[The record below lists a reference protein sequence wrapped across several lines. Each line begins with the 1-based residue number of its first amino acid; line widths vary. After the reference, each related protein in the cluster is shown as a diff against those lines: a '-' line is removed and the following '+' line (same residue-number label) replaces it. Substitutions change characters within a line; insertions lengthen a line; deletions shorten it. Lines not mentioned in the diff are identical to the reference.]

1 MNTRRLEFWILL
13 ADLVWIGG
21 AFLISDLLRFGFT
34 WTPDERMSI
43 DALMPFAVAAAV
55 IWIALSLFMQMD
67 GFRGGW
73 KFSTVFSHVLF
84 GTCCTMAV
92 LLTLGYLARS
102 YVSRLALAYFLLLL
116 FGGCLGIR
124 ITARAMLRRWHK
136 DGNVWR
142 VVILGGGRVAQ
153 EVATKIEQHPEMLSK
168 VVGLLFPD
176 EPVEELILPTATNVF
191 GALPQ
196 ASHLSTLEITNLLR
210 HARVDEVIVAMAHAP
225 TAEVRTLLSRIRDMG
240 IATTIVPQSYE
251 LYTSRPRLVTVD
263 GLPLVQLRDP
273 GLRRRYVVLKR
284 LLDLAIASLLAV
296 PAALVVLP
304 VAGIL
309 LITKRRAFRL
319 ETRCRQF
326 GAPFGMLRLNVD
338 RPVQSGSRFEMFLE
352 HLSITELPQL
362 WNVLR
367 GQMSLV
373 GPRPDP
379 ISSLTR
385 YSDWQQ
391 RRLKVKP
398 GMTGLAQVHGLRE
411 FSSAE
416 QKTRFDLQYVVD
428 PYLLWDV
435 SLLLQTV
442 WTLLLRLFQP
452 PARGRAY
459 NVGWANHVNR
469 DLISDAHRTQPGAD

>member
-1 MNTRRLEFWILL
+1 MNTRRLELWILL
-13 ADLVWIGG
+13 ADLAWIAA
-21 AFLISDLLRFGFT
+21 AFFISDLFRFGFT
-34 WTPDERMSI
+34 WTTDERISI
-43 DALMPFAVAAAV
+43 DALMPFAVATAI
-55 IWIALSLFMQMD
+55 IWIGLSFFMQMD

-84 GTCCTMAV
+84 GSCCTTAV
-92 LLTLGYLARS
+92 LLTLGYLTRS
-102 YVSRLALAYFLLLL
+102 YVSRLALAYLLLLL

-124 ITARAMLRRWHK
+124 VMARAMLRRWHK
-136 DGNVWR
+136 GGNVWR

-176 EPVEELILPTATNVF
+176 EPVEEIILPTATNIF
-191 GALPQ
+191 GSLPP

-210 HARVDEVIVAMAHAP
+210 RARVDEVIVAMSHAP
-225 TAEVRTLLSRIRDMG
+225 TVEVGALLGRIRDMG

-251 LYTSRPRLVTVD
+251 LYASRPRLITLD

-284 LLDLAIASLLAV
+284 LLDLAVSSVLSIPAVLVLL
-296 PAALVVLP
+296 PAAAVL
-304 VAGIL
+304 AAKKG
-309 LITKRRAFRL
+309 RAVRL
-319 ETRCRQF
+319 ESRCGQF

-338 RPVQSGSRFEMFLE
+338 RPVTSNSRFEMFLD

-362 WNVLR
+362 WNVLC

-379 ISSLTR
+379 VASLSR

-435 SLLLQTV
+435 SLLLQTF
-442 WTLLLRLFQP
+442 WTLVLRVFRTRA
-452 PARGRAY
+452 ARRTY
-459 NVGWANHVNR
+459 NVDWNGKTG
-469 DLISDAHRTQPGAD
+469 LISNAHRTQPGAD

>member
-13 ADLVWIGG
+13 ADLVWIAG
-21 AFLISDLLRFGFT
+21 AFFLADLLRFGFT
-34 WTPDERMSI
+34 WTPHERISI
-43 DALMPFAVAAAV
+43 DALMPFAVATAF
-55 IWIALSLFMQMD
+55 IWIGLSSFMQMD

-73 KFSTVFSHVLF
+73 KFSAVFSHVLF
-84 GTCCTMAV
+84 GTCCTTAV

-116 FGGCLGIR
+116 FWGCLGIR
-124 ITARAMLRRWHK
+124 VAARAMLRRWHK
-136 DGNVWR
+136 GGNVWR

-176 EPVEELILPTATNVF
+176 EPVEEIILPTATNIF
-191 GALPQ
+191 GALPP
-196 ASHLSTLEITNLLR
+196 ASHLSTLEIANLLR
-210 HARVDEVIVAMAHAP
+210 QAQVDEVIVAMSHTP
-225 TAEVRTLLSRIRDMG
+225 TPEVRTLLARIRDMG

-251 LYTSRPRLVTVD
+251 LYASRPRLITLD

-284 LLDLAIASLLAV
+284 MLDLAVASVLIV
-296 PAALVVLP
+296 PAALVLLP
-304 VAGIL
+304 VAAVL
-309 LITKRRAFRL
+309 ATKKGRALRV
-319 ETRCRQF
+319 ESRCGQF
-326 GAPFGMLRLNVD
+326 GVPFPMLRLNVD
-338 RPVQSGSRFEMFLE
+338 RPVTSDSRFERFLD

-362 WNVLR
+362 WNVLC

-379 ISSLTR
+379 IACLSR

-416 QKTRFDLQYVVD
+416 QKTRFDLRYVVD

-435 SLLLQTV
+435 SLLLQTI
-442 WTLLLRLFQP
+442 WTLLLRVFRP
-452 PARGRAY
+452 RAHSGAY
-459 NVGWANHVNR
+459 NVDWTGKTG
-469 DLISDAHRTQPGAD
+469 LISNAHRTQPGTD

>member
-13 ADLVWIGG
+13 ADLVWIAG

-34 WTPDERMSI
+34 WNPDERVSI
-43 DALMPFAVAAAV
+43 DALMPFAVVTAI
-55 IWIALSLFMQMD
+55 IWIGLSLFMQMD

-84 GTCCTMAV
+84 GTCCTTAV

-124 ITARAMLRRWHK
+124 VAARVMLRRWHK
-136 DGNVWR
+136 GGNVWR

-176 EPVEELILPTATNVF
+176 EPVEEIILPTATNVF
-191 GALPQ
+191 GALPP
-196 ASHLSTLEITNLLR
+196 ASHLSTLEIANLLR
-210 HARVDEVIVAMAHAP
+210 QARVDEVIVAMSHPP
-225 TAEVRTLLSRIRDMG
+225 TTEVRTLLSRIRDMG

-251 LYTSRPRLVTVD
+251 LYASRPKLITLD

-273 GLRRRYVVLKR
+273 GLRRRYIVLKR
-284 LLDLAIASLLAV
+284 VLDLAVASLLII
-296 PAALVVLP
+296 PAALVLLP
-304 VAGIL
+304 VAAVL
-309 LITKRRAFRL
+309 FAKKRRPLRV
-319 ETRCRQF
+319 ETRCGQF

-338 RPVQSGSRFEMFLE
+338 RPVKSNSRFERFLDR
-352 HLSITELPQL
+352 LSITELPQL

-379 ISSLTR
+379 IASLSR

-435 SLLLQTV
+435 SLLLQTI
-442 WTLLLRLFQP
+442 WTLLLRVF
-452 PARGRAY
+452 RSRTHGGTY
-459 NVGWANHVNR
+459 NVDWNGKTG
-469 DLISDAHRTQPGAD
+469 LISNAHRTQPGAD

>member
-1 MNTRRLEFWILL
+1 MNTRRLEFWILF
-13 ADLVWIGG
+13 ADLAWI
-21 AFLISDLLRFGFT
+21 ACALFISDLLRFGMT
-34 WTPDERMSI
+34 WTPDERVSI
-43 DALMPFAVAAAV
+43 DALMPFAVATGL
-55 IWIALSLFMQMD
+55 IWIGLSFFMQMD

-84 GTCCTMAV
+84 GTCCTTSV

-124 ITARAMLRRWHK
+124 VAARAMLRRWHEG
-136 DGNVWR
+136 GNAWR

-176 EPVEELILPTATNVF
+176 EPVEEIILPTATNIF
-191 GALPQ
+191 GSLPP
-196 ASHLSTLEITNLLR
+196 ASHLSTLEIAKLLR
-210 HARVDEVIVAMAHAP
+210 RARVDEVIVAMSHAP
-225 TAEVRTLLSRIRDMG
+225 TPEVRTLLLRIRDMG

-251 LYTSRPRLVTVD
+251 LYASRPRLITLD

-273 GLRRRYVVLKR
+273 GLRWRYVVLKR
-284 LLDLAIASLLAV
+284 LLDLVVAS
-296 PAALVVLP
+296 
-304 VAGIL
+304 IL
-309 LITKRRAFRL
+309 LIPAVLVLFPIAAVLVVKKRRALRL
-319 ETRCRQF
+319 EARCGQY
-326 GAPFGMLRLNVD
+326 GVPFEMLRLNVD
-338 RPVQSGSRFEMFLE
+338 RPVMSKSRLELFLDY
-352 HLSITELPQL
+352 LSITELPQL

-367 GQMSLV
+367 GHMSLV

-379 ISSLTR
+379 IASLSR

-398 GMTGLAQVHGLRE
+398 GMTGLAQVHGLRA

-428 PYLLWDV
+428 PYLLGDV
-435 SLLLQTV
+435 SLLLQTI
-442 WTLLLRLFQP
+442 WTLLLRVFRFR
-452 PARGRAY
+452 AHRGTY
-459 NVGWANHVNR
+459 NVDWSGKTG
-469 DLISDAHRTQPGAD
+469 LISNAHRAQPGTD

>member
-13 ADLVWIGG
+13 ADLAWIAC
-21 AFLISDLLRFGFT
+21 AFLISDLLRFGLT
-34 WTPDERMSI
+34 WTPDEWVSI
-43 DALMPFAVAAAV
+43 HALMPFAAATAL
-55 IWIALSLFMQMD
+55 IWIGLSFFMQMD

-84 GTCCTMAV
+84 GTTCTTAV

-116 FGGCLGIR
+116 FWGCLAIR
-124 ITARAMLRRWHK
+124 VAARAMLWRWHEG
-136 DGNVWR
+136 GNIWR

-176 EPVEELILPTATNVF
+176 EPVEEIILPTATNIF
-191 GALPQ
+191 GSLPQ

-210 HARVDEVIVAMAHAP
+210 QARVDEVIVAMTHAP
-225 TAEVRTLLSRIRDMG
+225 TLEVRTLLSRIRDMG
-240 IATTIVPQSYE
+240 IATSIVPQSYE
-251 LYTSRPRLVTVD
+251 LYASRPRLISID

-284 LLDLAIASLLAV
+284 LLDLVVASLLAV
-296 PAALVVLP
+296 PAALVLLP
-304 VAGIL
+304 VSVVL
-309 LITKRRAFRL
+309 VVKKRRPLRV
-319 ETRCRQF
+319 ETRCGQF
-326 GAPFGMLRLNVD
+326 GAPFAMLRLNVD
-338 RPVQSGSRFEMFLE
+338 RPVRSNSRFETLLD

-379 ISSLTR
+379 IASLSR
-385 YSDWQQ
+385 YSEWQQ

-428 PYLLWDV
+428 PYLLGDV
-435 SLLLQTV
+435 SLLLQTI
-442 WTLLLRLFQP
+442 WTLLLRLFRSRA
-452 PARGRAY
+452 ARGTY
-459 NVGWANHVNR
+459 NVNWNGKAG
-469 DLISDAHRTQPGAD
+469 LITDAHRTQPGAD

>member
-1 MNTRRLEFWILL
+1 MNTRRLEFWMLL
-13 ADLVWIGG
+13 ADLVWIAG
-21 AFLISDLLRFGFT
+21 AFLISDLLRYGLT
-34 WTPDERMSI
+34 WTPDERGLIHS
-43 DALMPFAVAAAV
+43 LMPFAVTTAI
-55 IWIALSLFMQMD
+55 IWIGLSFFMQMD

-84 GTCCTMAV
+84 GTCCTTAV

-124 ITARAMLRRWHK
+124 VAARAMLQRWHK
-136 DGNVWR
+136 GGNAWR

-153 EVATKIEQHPEMLSK
+153 EVAIKIEQHPEMLSK

-176 EPVEELILPTATNVF
+176 EPVEEIILPMAANVL
-191 GALPQ
+191 GSLPP
-196 ASHLSTLEITNLLR
+196 ASHLSTLEITRLLR
-210 HARVDEVIVAMAHAP
+210 EARVDEVIVAMSHAP
-225 TAEVRTLLSRIRDMG
+225 TPEIHTLLSRIRDMG

-251 LYTSRPRLVTVD
+251 LYASRPKLITLD
-263 GLPLVQLRDP
+263 GLPLVQLKDP

-284 LLDLAIASLLAV
+284 LLDLVVASSLIPPAMLVLLPAV
-296 PAALVVLP
+296 AVLF
-304 VAGIL
+304 V
-309 LITKRRAFRL
+309 TKRRALRL
-319 ETRCRQF
+319 ETRCGQF
-326 GAPFGMLRLNVD
+326 GMPFRMLRLNVD
-338 RPVQSGSRFEMFLE
+338 RPVKSNSRFEVFLDR
-352 HLSITELPQL
+352 LSITELPQL

-379 ISSLTR
+379 IGSLSR

-435 SLLLQTV
+435 SLLLQTI
-442 WTLLLRLFQP
+442 WTLVLRVFRPRSDSETYHLNWDE
-452 PARGRAY
+452 RA
-459 NVGWANHVNR
+459 
-469 DLISDAHRTQPGAD
+469 DLISNAHRAQPGTD

>member
-13 ADLVWIGG
+13 TDLVWIAG
-21 AFLISDLLRFGFT
+21 AFFISDLLRFGLN
-34 WTPDERMSI
+34 WSPDERLSI
-43 DALMPFAVAAAV
+43 DALMPFAVATAV
-55 IWIALSLFMQMD
+55 IWVGLSCFMQMD

-84 GTCCTMAV
+84 GTCCTTAV

-102 YVSRLALAYFLLLL
+102 YVSRLALAYFLMLL
-116 FGGCLGIR
+116 FWGCLGIR
-124 ITARAMLRRWHK
+124 VAARAMLRRWHEG
-136 DGNVWR
+136 GNVWR

-176 EPVEELILPTATNVF
+176 EPIEEIILPTSANVF
-191 GALPQ
+191 GSLPS
-196 ASHLSTLEITNLLR
+196 AAHLSTLEITNLLR
-210 HARVDEVIVAMAHAP
+210 RARVDEVVVAMSHAP
-225 TAEVRTLLSRIRDMG
+225 TPEVRTLLSRIRDMG

-251 LYTSRPRLVTVD
+251 LYASRPKLITLD

-273 GLRRRYVVLKR
+273 GLRWRYVVLKR
-284 LLDLAIASLLAV
+284 LLDLVVASCLII
-296 PAALVVLP
+296 PAALLLFP
-304 VAGIL
+304 VAAALFAKKG
-309 LITKRRAFRL
+309 RALRL
-319 ETRCRQF
+319 EKRCGQF

-338 RPVQSGSRFEMFLE
+338 RPVKSNSRFEVFLD

-379 ISSLTR
+379 IASLSR
-385 YSDWQQ
+385 YSEWQQ
-391 RRLKVKP
+391 RRLRVKP

-435 SLLLQTV
+435 SLLLQTIA
-442 WTLLLRLFQP
+442 TLLFRVFRTRVD
-452 PARGRAY
+452 RGTY
-459 NVGWANHVNR
+459 NVDWDGKSG
-469 DLISDAHRTQPGAD
+469 LISNAHRAESGTD